1 MCIREGFKPRLSWDQ
16 VDSTSL
22 TNSWVWPGLAGF
34 GHSPDPPI
42 PDPGLDGPGALS
54 GARPGRLQDGLSR
67 ASQDRQTWPI
77 PPTRDRGLPPWNLP
91 NLASL
96 NSGNS
101 LFGALLGPSREV
113 APGCSIPDPG
123 SPVRTVSGRCPDR
136 VSRVRI
142 GCPDGVRI
150 DVSRRRSGHRPD
162 PLPTPSQPLQT
173 GCPDTRFGGVWEGV
187 RGAKLGSKPTLVW
200 HPLRP
205 P

>member
-1 MCIREGFKPRLSWDQ
+1 VCIREGFKPRLSWDQ

-123 SPVRTVSGRCPDR
+123 SPVRTVSGRCPD
-136 VSRVRI
+136 
-142 GCPDGVRI
+142 GVRTGDPGSGSGVRTVSGSTSP
-150 DVSRRRSGHRPD
+150 DVAPD
-162 PLPTPSQPLQT
+162 VVRTPSRP
-173 GCPDTRFGGVWEGV
+173 PPNPSKPGV
-187 RGAKLGSKPTLVW
+187 RTPGLEGFGRGLGVPN
-200 HPLRP
+200 
-205 P
+205 